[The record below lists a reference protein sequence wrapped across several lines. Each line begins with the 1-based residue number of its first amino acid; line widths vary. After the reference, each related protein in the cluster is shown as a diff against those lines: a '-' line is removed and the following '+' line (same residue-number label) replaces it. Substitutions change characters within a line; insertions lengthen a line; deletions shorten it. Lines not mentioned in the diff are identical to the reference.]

1 MAQFEPV
8 THMRKWWVR
17 NRDVAPAPKAAEPV
31 DLDSLTKPELA
42 AMAEAAGKD
51 PGGSKADLVER
62 LSDDG

>member
-1 MAQFEPV
+1 MAEV
-8 THMRKWWVR
+8 EHMRKWWVR
-17 NRDVAPAPKAAEPV
+17 NRDVAPAPVEAPEPV